1 MLSHPNAKL
10 TPRGAETLVST
21 HRIRHRRGQ
30 LISKF
35 IHTPGGAWTIASD
48 TPKSLGVG
56 SYGIVGTHMAQRL
69 LDAFVRQARESIERH
84 ILPVLAVE
92 ELVLEASEES
102 FVGRIARRA
111 SLLQHRASGARALA
125 SRSIRAS
132 DGGSAVVA
140 VDGALVIAQGRYSVI
155 GHGIDELGIRMQG
168 YPPGYD
174 LTVEAVDR
182 GNLPVLCDDTACRLR
197 A

>member
-1 MLSHPNAKL
+1 MPGEHPF
-10 TPRGAETLVST
+10 S
-21 HRIRHRRGQ
+21 
-30 LISKF
+30 
-35 IHTPGGAWTIASD
+35 
-48 TPKSLGVG
+48 
-56 SYGIVGTHMAQRL
+56 
-69 LDAFVRQARESIERH
+69 SIER
-84 ILPVLAVE
+84 VV
-92 ELVLEASEES
+92 S
-102 FVGRIARRA
+102 AR
-111 SLLQHRASGARALA
+111 LHL
-125 SRSIRAS
+125 SIHPGQRWWLS
-132 DGGSAVVA
+132 SAVVA